1 VPVLKEIVALIL
13 QERKDQSEA
22 DPRVAGL
29 PEDLK
34 FALLLALALLR
45 IELARGQLSQIY
57 GEDVSNDVLTI
68 FGSPEMKAELP
79 RFNEVTQVLKKAT
92 PGIPIDLALLD
103 IVLSRGSIDLA
114 KSQEEFEH
122 NREFLGMAAE
132 WINAERVAFLD
143 YFRLMLRLVS
153 DPLPSRTAPDKQI
166 LAYMSKMYARVG
178 AQASIAEQTMY
189 YEDWIGTGR

>member
-1 VPVLKEIVALIL
+1 
-13 QERKDQSEA
+13 
-22 DPRVAGL
+22 L

-79 RFNEVTQVLKKAT
+79 RFKEMTQVLKKAT
-92 PGIPIDLALLD
+92 PGILIDLALLD
-103 IVLSRGSIDLA
+103 IVLSRGGLDLA
-114 KSQEEFEH
+114 KSEEEFEP

-143 YFRLMLRLVS
+143 YFRLMLRVIS
-153 DPLPSRTAPDKQI
+153 DPRLPTRSAPDKQI
-166 LAYMSKMYARVG
+166 LACMSEIYARVG
-178 AQASIAEQTMY
+178 AQATIAEQTMY